1 MVRPSFIDHTGNN
14 HIAYIPLGIGL
25 FVMVSMVVALCA
37 KHGRKAS
44 KKEDSKDGS
53 DHVDHVNI
61 NINKTFD
68 LEEKDDYYESKLPPR
83 SPLRSPRQLITT
95 ISNKA
100 MSSLVINHKKS
111 GGGGGDKVVDE
122 GFGEGGLWQ
131 REILRGV
138 KCQPPEFSGVIYYD
152 CDGRR
157 VSEFTPRSP
166 RSPRIAPS
174 PQFSFPVVRS

>member
-1 MVRPSFIDHTGNN
+1 MVRPSFINHAGNDHV
-14 HIAYIPLGIGL
+14 AYIPLGIGL

-44 KKEDSKDGS
+44 KKEESKDGS
-53 DHVDHVNI
+53 HVNHVNI

-83 SPLRSPRQLITT
+83 SPLRYPKQLITT

-100 MSSLVINHKKS
+100 MSSLVINHKK
-111 GGGGGDKVVDE
+111 GGGGDDRVVDE

-131 REILRGV
+131 REILMGV